1 MSNPPNAWLS
11 NSTYN
16 RFKASYL
23 NGDCDVSQNLIVRNG
38 NVYLA
43 PNSNIYTTN
52 NKITFN
58 DLSGNIDISNNLNVK
73 GNCTLS
79 NGLIVATTPTPT
91 TLSNLKLSYLQDV
104 SSNIQAQLGFCGK
117 TNAIN
122 NWASSQTF
130 QQNMRMDT
138 GSLIVAANTVI
149 LTNAILAKLIYCQDV
164 SSNIQ
169 AQFTP
174 LQTKTTNISYTLG
187 TNTTAF
193 TGTLSFPTGSIATT
207 ALNILGNTNT
217 WTDSQTFTKIMFLTS
232 DLSIAGDL
240 VAGTVIVPNANLGKV
255 NYLQNAIGNI
265 GTYYCD
271 LSNNQTFTNGTKTF
285 IQQQNFSGNL
295 RLDGS
300 LLLNGGLLTLSNANL
315 QKIQYLSNVTTD
327 ISGSLTTLQNNINA
341 INTSALLSTT
351 NTWTGVNTFDNNL
364 YFTGYKTIYTP
375 SNSIYFDDTYG
386 YTNFNNNVHI
396 YGNFQVDYGA
406 TTYDVGYEIA
416 NTKTILTNV
425 SYTSGTNTTTISGNV
440 SIPSLTISGYV
451 PDTGAS
457 TIAGIKTFSSPP
469 VMSGASISTG
479 TIPSSAIASGVCL
492 LAGTQTLSGQKTF
505 QLAPVLSNGLVANVT
520 SISNAELGYLNNCTA
535 NIQTQ
540 INNCAKTNATNTFAT
555 GVQIFSN
562 NLRLDGSLLCGTAGG
577 TTITNA
583 TLVKIN
589 NISNTTGDV
598 QSAIDTLNT
607 RTTGMTYTT
616 GSTNFASSVGVLGG
630 QFAVYDPSGTTFY
643 VPPARQ
649 FDITGSTITDR
660 VEEII
665 LQGVAQSNISFQGG
679 GDASGSYCN
688 FGIFYMNG
696 VPLVTARKPIM
707 HMKTT
712 GSITTDTLII
722 DSNTLST
729 KSITFTGTV
738 NSISSTTFNFLAG
751 VTSAIQTQLDNIV
764 STFANYV
771 SKTATETISGLKTF
785 SSLIT
790 ANAGIAIAGA
800 FSIVSAGNS
809 AGFQIIG
816 TDYKGGTTGDT
827 VSETQFVTSGKGIC
841 IQGGLTGTQDAF
853 GLYFYN
859 GGTRVNIME
868 CVNAN
873 TPTTDNNL
881 QVYCK
886 MSAIAMSGNN
896 IYCKGYD
903 VLNDYQPIGTIIQH
917 VSGTLPI
924 PLLLCNGQAIG
935 RTGTYAALFA
945 LIGTTYGV
953 GDGSTTF
960 NIPNY
965 SGMFLR
971 GMGSQTQ
978 GSITYASAAN
988 PYTFQAD
995 QMRSHTHNGQSGSYL
1010 NTGTSAVTVNG
1021 YAPVATTR
1029 PTSSTFAST
1038 GGVNSGG
1045 NGAETRSCNYGIYFY
1060 IRAI

>member
-1 MSNPPNAWLS
+1 MSNPPANWLS
-11 NSTYN
+11 NSGFN
-16 RFKASYL
+16 RYKGSYFNNDIDCSGGNIICRTGNLYLKPNAAIYTPANSIIFNDASFQTIIGNNL
-23 NGDCDVSQNLIVRNG
+23 TVTGTSTFVATAGITNGINLINTPSA
-38 NVYLA
+38 NVLL
-43 PNSNIYTTN
+43 TN
-52 NKITFN
+52 T
-58 DLSGNIDISNNLNVK
+58 
-73 GNCTLS
+73 
-79 NGLIVATTPTPT
+79 
-91 TLSNLKLSYLQDV
+91 KLGYLQDV
-104 SSNIQAQLGFCGK
+104 SSNIQAQFLNVVR
-117 TNAIN
+117 TNVIN
-122 NWASSQTF
+122 NFSSSQTF
-130 QQNMRMDT
+130 QQNIRLQLGLILNNGALTLSNDNLT
-138 GSLIVAANTVI
+138 RIQYLSNVSTDISGSI
-149 LTNAILAKLIYCQDV
+149 
-164 SSNIQ
+164 
-169 AQFTP
+169 TP
-174 LQTKTTNISYTLG
+174 LQTKTTNINYTLG

-193 TGTLSFPTGSIATT
+193 TGVLSFPTGSIST
-207 ALNILGNTNT
+207 ASLNILGNTNT
-217 WTDSQTFTKIMFLTS
+217 WTDSQTFTKIMYLTS
-232 DLSIAGDL
+232 DLSINGEL
-240 VAGTVIVPNANLGKV
+240 VAG
-255 NYLQNAIGNI
+255 
-265 GTYYCD
+265 GTII
-271 LSNNQTFTNGTKTF
+271 SNN
-285 IQQQNFSGNL
+285 
-295 RLDGS
+295 
-300 LLLNGGLLTLSNANL
+300 TLKN
-315 QKIQYLSNVTTD
+315 IQYLSSVSSNV
-327 ISGSLTTLQNNINA
+327 QNQINS
-341 INTSALLSTT
+341 IDTSALLSTT
-351 NTWTGVNTFDNNL
+351 NSWTGVNTFDNNL

-375 SNSIYFDDTYG
+375 SNSIYFDDTYA

-396 YGNFQVDYGA
+396 YGNFQLDYGA
-406 TTYDVGYEIA
+406 TTYDVGYELS
-416 NTKTILTNV
+416 NTNYRLTNI
-425 SYTSGTNTTTISGNV
+425 SYDSGTNTTTITGNL
-440 SIPSLTISGYV
+440 SIPSSTLSGYV
-451 PDTGAS
+451 DLTTDQTIAGIKTFSSPPVMSGASISSATIPDSALVTSYVPASSAS

-469 VMSGASISTG
+469 VMSGASITIG

-505 QLAPVLSNGLVANVT
+505 QLAPVFSNGIVANVT
-520 SISNAELGYLNNCTA
+520 SISNTELGYLNNCTA
-535 NIQTQ
+535 NIQLQ
-540 INNCAKTNATNTFAT
+540 INSCAKTNATNTFAT

-643 VPPARQ
+643 VPPART
-649 FDITGSTITDR
+649 FDITGSTATDR

-679 GDASGSYCN
+679 GDASGTYCN

-696 VPLVTARKPIM
+696 IPLVTARKPIM

-729 KSITFTGTV
+729 KSITFTGTL
-738 NSISSTTFNFLAG
+738 NTISAATYGFLSG
-751 VTSAIQTQLDNIV
+751 VTSSIQVQLDNIV
-764 STFANYV
+764 SSISNFV
-771 SKTATETISGLKTF
+771 SKTGTETIGGLKTF

-790 ANAGIAIAGA
+790 AQAGIAISGA
-800 FSIVSAGNS
+800 FSIVSANS
-809 AGFQIIG
+809 AGFSIIG
-816 TDYKGGTTGDT
+816 TDYKGGTSGDI
-827 VSETQFVTSGKGIC
+827 VSETQFVTSGKGVC
-841 IQGGLTGTQDAF
+841 IQGGKTGTQDAF

-873 TPTTDNNL
+873 TPTTDNNV

-903 VLNDYQPIGTIIQH
+903 VLNDYQPIGTIIQN
-917 VSGTLPI
+917 VSGTLSL
-924 PLLLCNGQAIG
+924 PLLLCNGQAIS
-935 RTGTYAALFA
+935 RTGSYAALFA
-945 LIGTTYGV
+945 LIGTTYGS

-965 SGMFLR
+965 SGAFLR

-988 PYTFQAD
+988 PYTYQAD

-1010 NTGTSAVTVNG
+1010 NTGTSAVTING

-1045 NGAETRSCNYGIYFY
+1045 NGAETRSFNYGIYYY
-1060 IRAI
+1060 IRVI